1 MKFSVSSFRTVGDVL
16 LHTNDAGFEFIVDRI
31 KWGRR
36 GPSHIRTEKVLVE
49 SSVTVSEYLE
59 MRKHASPRY
68 IVNGLSAMM
77 SK

>member
-36 GPSHIRTEKVLVE
+36 GPSHIKVEKVLVE
-49 SSVTVSEYLE
+49 SGITVSEYLE
-59 MRKHASPRY
+59 MRKSSTPRY